1 MIWVCLRGAQP
12 ACGSSWSRWRM
23 FSRPGGAS
31 GLVSVAGIWG
41 GFGGSFWVNAWR
53 GGKRLEAL
61 CFPLKGS
68 G

>member
-1 MIWVCLRGAQP
+1 
-12 ACGSSWSRWRM
+12 M

-53 GGKRLEAL
+53 GGKRLEDL
-61 CFPLKGS
+61 CFSLERVWVAGLHRESS
-68 G
+68 GKRDERNGV